1 MTRFNKYLAFA
12 ATAVGAIVSSGA
24 MAAGN
29 LSYQNLPAGQTT
41 CTNFTS
47 TSVDGTTGD
56 LVINCK
62 STTPP
67 VAGALGT
74 IALSTTK
81 YTGAKSVSTTPANV
95 TISVVRNGGVTGQ
108 IDATLS
114 VTGAGCSLAFNA
126 IQFMDTDGASKQVN
140 LTSSNAGTS
149 ICSLTLASTT
159 ANALGSPSTATV
171 DVTDAS
177 APPPPIAGCPT
188 TPANVVMG
196 TVLTSGL
203 AGRIVDKARTD
214 GLPPTIYSYPLPRNA
229 IGGFFTTRDPD
240 TPPSLTVTLSISK
253 CPGDFSSATTDPT
266 EVYHYSFMPNVPFYP
281 CVGGGS
287 AESASLWWG
296 TSLAQNTCL
305 MDVTKQYYAN
315 IRITDQNGVYSCPL
329 ASATGPG
336 CPLRFWWN

>member
-1 MTRFNKYLAFA
+1 MTRFNKYLAVA
-12 ATAVGAIVSSGA
+12 AAAFGAIASQGVMAVG
-24 MAAGN
+24 N
-29 LSYQNLPAGQTT
+29 LQMILPAGQTT
-41 CTNFTS
+41 CTSFTAM
-47 TSVDGTTGD
+47 SVDPLTGD
-56 LVINCK
+56 VTVTCK
-62 STTPP
+62 ATTPP
-67 VAGALGT
+67 PAGQLGT
-74 IALSTTK
+74 IALSMTK
-81 YTGAKSVSTTPANV
+81 YTGAKSTSTTPANV
-95 TISVVRNGGVTGQ
+95 SISVVRNGGATGQ

-114 VTGAGCSLAFNA
+114 VTGTGCSLSFNA
-126 IQFMDTDGASKQVN
+126 IQFADGDNATKVVN
-140 LTSSNAGTS
+140 LAASNAGTS

-196 TVLTSGL
+196 TLLTSGL
-203 AGRIVDKARTD
+203 AGRLVDKARTD
-214 GLPPTIYSYPLPRNA
+214 GLPPTIYSFPLPRNA

-240 TPPSLTVTLSISK
+240 TPPSLTVNLSISK
-253 CPGDFSSATTDPT
+253 CPGDFAFATTDT
-266 EVYHYSFMPNVPFYP
+266 SEVYHYSFMPNVPFYP
-281 CVGGGS
+281 CVSSGS

-305 MDVTKQYYAN
+305 MDVTQQYYAN

-336 CPLRFWWN
+336 CPLRYWYN